1 MATAT
6 KPSTARLIV
15 DLATTMTPLKLA
27 RTIGDT
33 TEARIAERRLNWL
46 IDKLPREQPC

>member
-1 MATAT
+1 MAVAT
-6 KPSTARLIV
+6 KPATTRLTV
-15 DLATTMTPLKLA
+15 DLATTMTRLKLA

-46 IDKLPREQPC
+46 IDKLPRQC